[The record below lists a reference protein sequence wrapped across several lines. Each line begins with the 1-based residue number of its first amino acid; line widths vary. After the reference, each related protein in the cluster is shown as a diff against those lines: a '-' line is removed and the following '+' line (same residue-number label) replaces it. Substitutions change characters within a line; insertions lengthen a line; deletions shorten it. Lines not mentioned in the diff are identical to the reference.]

1 MNPSELPPVDS
12 TRYAST
18 RMQPNRKHIVLTIV
32 GVLAVMLIGAVVYVM
47 SSLGAVDPG
56 SSERVRFV
64 ISPGQTATEISQ
76 ELHLEGLIKD
86 PVVFQLY
93 TEFTGTKSQLMAGGY
108 MLSPSETVSQIV
120 AHMSSG
126 KTDEVTVTI
135 LPGFTIEQL
144 ADPEYAGSLAQQGF
158 SAKEIENALQASYNS
173 PLLSGK
179 PTNSS
184 LEGYIYPE
192 TYNIMASDS
201 LQKVLQMSFDEL
213 YEQVQKKQIEQKLQ
227 QQGLTLRQGIILASI
242 VQKEVSNVDDQR
254 QVAQVFLK
262 RLKEGTVL
270 GSDVTFM
277 YIAEKE
283 GRTPSVNDE
292 SPYNTR
298 KFGGLPPGPISNFN
312 LSALEAVANPAPG
325 DFLYFVAGDDGTT
338 HFSRTEAE
346 HIENTRKH
354 CTTLCQ

>member
-1 MNPSELPPVDS
+1 MNPSELPPVDT
-12 TRYAST
+12 TRYDSSKF
-18 RMQPNRKHIVLTIV
+18 RPNRKHIALTVL
-32 GVLAVMLIGAVVYVM
+32 GVLIVLLVGSAVYTI
-47 SSLGAVDPG
+47 SSLGAVNPQ
-56 SSERVRFV
+56 STERVRFV
-64 ISPGQTATEISQ
+64 ITPGQTATEISQ
-76 ELHLEGLIKD
+76 ELHAEGLIKD

-93 TEFTGTKSQLMAGGY
+93 TQFTGTKSQLMAGGY

-126 KTDEVTVTI
+126 KTDEVSVTI
-135 LPGFTIEQL
+135 LPGYTLEQL
-144 ADPEYAGSLAQQGF
+144 ADPNYDGSLAQQGF
-158 SAKEIENALQASYNS
+158 TPQEIASALQASYNS

-179 PTNSS
+179 PANSS

-201 LQKVLQMSFDEL
+201 LQKIIQMSFDEL
-213 YEQVQKKQIEQKLQ
+213 YKQIQKKEVEQKLQ
-227 QQGLTLRQGIILASI
+227 QQGLTLRDGIILASI

-262 RLKEGTVL
+262 RLKEGIVL

-298 KFGGLPPGPISNFN
+298 KYGGLPPGPISNFN

-325 DFLYFVAGDDGTT
+325 DYLYFVAGDDGTT

-346 HIENTRKH
+346 HIENTRKY
-354 CTTLCQ
+354 CTALCQ